1 MCGRSDDYLLW
12 LGVLLAW
19 PIIGGS
25 LAFLSSLYILAAR
38 NRRWDSWPAEIGGAV
53 SVVLLLTS

>member
-1 MCGRSDDYLLW
+1 